1 MPTKKTASQDLTPE
15 KLTKSAK
22 AFYAETG
29 SKIVTA
35 SNVKKFFAGMGLRTE
50 AGLEDIIAKNLYR
63 EMLAA
68 AKRTIGNK
76 RKTVIAQ
83 DF

>member
-1 MPTKKTASQDLTPE
+1 MPKKKPDSQELTPE

-35 SNVKKFFAGMGLRTE
+35 SNVKKFFAEMGLRTE
-50 AGLEDIIAKNLYR
+50 KGLEDVIAKDLYR
-63 EMLAA
+63 TMLAA

-76 RKTVIAQ
+76 RKTVIAE